1 MKSEHQKYLIGG
13 ILIYAGVEAI
23 KFWSLKKDLK
33 EIKKE
38 AKETKKNS
46 ATVRDRLTKSSDDLE
61 SSTEHIKT
69 SLEKISGLL
78 ADHCETLDEFNS
90 SDAVKAVRNIEELL
104 SQKTL
109 DILRKEEEEEVTKSK
124 NDQNE
129 D

>member
-1 MKSEHQKYLIGG
+1 MKDDTKKYLIGG
-13 ILIYAGVEAI
+13 ILIYAGVEVL

-33 EIKKE
+33 EIKKD

-69 SLEKISGLL
+69 SLDKIAGLL
-78 ADHCETLDEFNS
+78 ADHCETLDDFNS

-104 SQKTL
+104 SKKTL
-109 DILRKEEEEEVTKSK
+109 DLLRKEEVNQSK